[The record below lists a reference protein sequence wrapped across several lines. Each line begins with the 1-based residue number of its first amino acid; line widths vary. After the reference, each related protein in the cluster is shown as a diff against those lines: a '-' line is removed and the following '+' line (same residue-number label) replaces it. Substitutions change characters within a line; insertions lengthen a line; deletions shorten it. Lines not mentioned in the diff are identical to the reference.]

1 MLQLPLFNVAHN
13 CSPLCSRCV
22 WSDHPSWLSLNL
34 THLRTVKAA
43 LEYIIRN
50 VEVREDIAI
59 VNGN

>member
-13 CSPLCSRCV
+13 CSPLYRCA
-22 WSDHPSWLSLNL
+22 WSDCPSWLSLNL
-34 THLRTVKAA
+34 THLRTVKVA
-43 LEYIIRN
+43 LKYIIRN